1 MKTIGFIG
9 AYDKTDLI
17 IYIARILTAMNKR
30 VLVIDTTFLQKAKYI
45 VPAISPAK
53 TYITTYEDIDIAV
66 GFYDY
71 YSIKSYLGIS
81 EQANLD
87 YDYIF
92 IDIDSYE
99 CLESFNIQMAD
110 KNYFV
115 TGLDVYTLRRGLEIL
130 SGLQERLDLTKVL
143 FAKNLSYDE
152 EEYFNFLSLGAKVNW
167 SEETIYFPF
176 EQGDAGVIIQNQM
189 VQKIKFKKLTE
200 LYKGSLMYI
209 ASELLESQQEQN
221 ELRKVFKQLEKGVSI
236 YGSNSIIYG
245 N

>member
-152 EEYFNFLSLGAKVNW
+152 EIVKHNDLLFL
-167 SEETIYFPF
+167 
-176 EQGDAGVIIQNQM
+176 
-189 VQKIKFKKLTE
+189 KKYT
-200 LYKGSLMYI
+200 
-209 ASELLESQQEQN
+209 
-221 ELRKVFKQLEKGVSI
+221 LRYYEK
-236 YGSNSIIYG
+236 N
-245 N
+245 

>member
-30 VLVIDTTFLQKAKYI
+30 VLVIDTTFLQKSKYI

-152 EEYFNFLSLGAKVNW
+152 EEYFNFLALGAKVNW

-221 ELRKVFKQLEKGVSI
+221 ELRKVFKQLEKGV
-236 YGSNSIIYG
+236 
-245 N
+245 

>member
-130 SGLQERLDLTKVL
+130 SGLQERLDLTKIL
-143 FAKNLSYDE
+143 LAKNLSYDE
-152 EEYFNFLSLGAKVNW
+152 EEYFNFLALGAKVNW

-221 ELRKVFKQLEKGVSI
+221 ELRKVFKQLEKGV
-236 YGSNSIIYG
+236 
-245 N
+245 

>member
-130 SGLQERLDLTKVL
+130 SGLQERLDLTKIL

-221 ELRKVFKQLEKGVSI
+221 ELRKVFKQLEKGVW
-236 YGSNSIIYG
+236 Y
-245 N
+245 

>member
-45 VPAISPAK
+45 VPAISPVK

-221 ELRKVFKQLEKGVSI
+221 ELRKVFKQLEKGV
-236 YGSNSIIYG
+236 
-245 N
+245 

>member
-1 MKTIGFIG
+1 MEVQMKTIGFIG

-92 IDIDSYE
+92 IDIDSHE

-130 SGLQERLDLTKVL
+130 SGLQEKLDLTKVL

-221 ELRKVFKQLEKGVSI
+221 ELRKVFKQLEKGV
-236 YGSNSIIYG
+236 
-245 N
+245 

>member
-130 SGLQERLDLTKVL
+130 SGLQERLDLTKIL

-152 EEYFNFLSLGAKVNW
+152 EEYFNFLALGAKVNW

-221 ELRKVFKQLEKGVSI
+221 KLRKVFKQLEKGV
-236 YGSNSIIYG
+236 
-245 N
+245 

>member
-53 TYITTYEDIDIAV
+53 TYITTYEDIDIVV

-221 ELRKVFKQLEKGVSI
+221 ELRKVFKQLEKGV
-236 YGSNSIIYG
+236 
-245 N
+245 

>member
-17 IYIARILTAMNKR
+17 IYIGRILTAMNKR

-130 SGLQERLDLTKVL
+130 SGLQERLDLTKIL

-221 ELRKVFKQLEKGVSI
+221 ELRKVFKQLEKGV
-236 YGSNSIIYG
+236 
-245 N
+245 

>member
-17 IYIARILTAMNKR
+17 IYIARIWTAMNKR

-221 ELRKVFKQLEKGVSI
+221 ELRKVFKQLEKGVW
-236 YGSNSIIYG
+236 Y
-245 N
+245 

>member
-1 MKTIGFIG
+1 
-9 AYDKTDLI
+9 
-17 IYIARILTAMNKR
+17 MNKR

-221 ELRKVFKQLEKGVSI
+221 ELRKVFKQLEKGV
-236 YGSNSIIYG
+236 
-245 N
+245 

>member
-130 SGLQERLDLTKVL
+130 SGLQERLDLTKIL

-152 EEYFNFLSLGAKVNW
+152 EEYFNFLALGAKVNW

-221 ELRKVFKQLEKGVSI
+221 ELRKVFKQLEKGV
-236 YGSNSIIYG
+236 
-245 N
+245 

>member
-45 VPAISPAK
+45 IPAISPAK

-221 ELRKVFKQLEKGVSI
+221 ELRKVFKQLEKGV
-236 YGSNSIIYG
+236 
-245 N
+245 